1 MIETENDLRVHVT
14 HDHLR
19 LLEGR
24 ARRLT
29 FLPRQPSNSVLNGRH
44 TSRMRGRG
52 LNFEEIRN
60 YQPGDDVRSI
70 DWKVTAR
77 RGEPHVR
84 VFTEE
89 RDRPVLL
96 LVDQRMSMFFGSVLN
111 MKSVTAAEVAAVAA
125 HRIVG
130 VGDRV
135 GGIVFSD
142 ERMASFRPQ
151 RSRRAVNAFL
161 KSISEMN
168 RDLGA
173 DRMVEDNGHSLNR
186 PLSAAASMAGQNHL
200 IIVVSDFVG
209 HDRETERLVINM
221 ARHNDVILCAVFDPM
236 ARELPRNMQMVVG
249 DGRLQVAVDT
259 KRQSTARALQDVV
272 QGRLKTIMGWQ
283 TKTGAPV
290 LPLSSG
296 QDTVDQMRHLM
307 GRLQPRGAGRR
318 I

>member
-1 MIETENDLRVHVT
+1 MTETETDLRVHVT

-19 LLEGR
+19 MLQGR
-24 ARRLT
+24 ARSLT

-52 LNFEEIRN
+52 LDFEEIRN

-84 VFTEE
+84 VYTEE

-142 ERMASFRPQ
+142 ERMVSVRPQ

-161 KSISEMN
+161 KSIAEMN
-168 RDLGA
+168 RSLSA
-173 DRMVEDNGHSLNR
+173 DQTVGDNGHSLNR

-209 HDRETERLVINM
+209 LDTETERLVINM
-221 ARHNDVILCAVFDPM
+221 ARHNDVVLCAVFDPM
-236 ARELPRNMQMVVG
+236 ARQLPQNMQIVVG
-249 DGRLQVAVDT
+249 DGRLQVAVDMKKQT
-259 KRQSTARALQDVV
+259 TVRALQDVV
-272 QGRLKTIMGWQ
+272 EGRLKTIMGWQ
-283 TKTGAPV
+283 AKTGAPV

-296 QDTVDQMRHLM
+296 EDTIDQMRHLM
-307 GRLQPRGAGRR
+307 GRLKPRGAGRR